1 MEQPEDTGRFALG
14 TASLMEKFALLL
26 LFSLLLAG
34 VYLVLKPF
42 LLGLVFGAILAVA
55 AWPLRR
61 WLVGHGLSG
70 TVAAGLMLAALL
82 VFVLAPMAVAAPG
95 LAIEVKDLAESG
107 MRWLAA
113 DPQLPAWLTGL
124 PLVGGKIA
132 STWTGILNQT
142 PESKAMLASYAEP
155 ARQFLTDAAMSLA
168 SSMLDIGVALVIAT
182 TFWSRGD
189 KVALVLRDSLSRL
202 GGPQLAALTDVA
214 ASATRGVFYGIVGTA
229 VIQGFLMAV
238 GLLIAGVPGAAPLG
252 FVTLLFAISQF
263 GGALINLVW
272 GGAAW
277 WLFSTSGT
285 GPAFWFVV
293 VWGLMVTF
301 SDNLLKPLLI
311 GSSLRLPIMLV
322 ILGVFGGFLSFGFL
336 GLFIGPTLL
345 AVAFDLLTAWR
356 RRRRQPDVIQ

>member
-1 MEQPEDTGRFALG
+1 MEQPEDRSRFSLG

-26 LFSLLLAG
+26 LFSLLLGG
-34 VYLVLKPF
+34 VYLILKPF
-42 LLGLVFGAILAVA
+42 MLGLVFGAILAVA

-61 WLVGHGLSG
+61 WLVVRGLSG
-70 TVAAGLMLAALL
+70 TLAAGVMLTALL

-95 LAIEVKDLAESG
+95 LAIEVKNLAETG
-107 MRWLAA
+107 MHWLAA
-113 DPQLPAWLTGL
+113 EPQLPAFVTGL
-124 PLVGGKIA
+124 PMIGPMIET
-132 STWTGILNQT
+132 TWTGILNQT
-142 PESKAMLASYAEP
+142 PESKALLASYAQP
-155 ARQFLTDAAMSLA
+155 ARQFLTDAAMGLA
-168 SSMLDIGVALVIAT
+168 GSMLDIGVALVVAT

-189 KVALVLRDSLSRL
+189 RVALVLRDSLLRL

-214 ASATRGVFYGIVGTA
+214 AGATRGVFYGIVGTA
-229 VIQGFLMAV
+229 VIQGILMGI

-252 FVTLLFAISQF
+252 FVTLLFALSQF

-277 WLFSTSGT
+277 WLYSTSGT

-293 VWGLMVTF
+293 AWGLMVTF

-311 GSSLRLPIMLV
+311 GSSIRLPIMLV

-345 AVAFDLLTAWR
+345 AVAFDLLSAWR
-356 RRRRQPDVIQ
+356 GRQAPEGTQ